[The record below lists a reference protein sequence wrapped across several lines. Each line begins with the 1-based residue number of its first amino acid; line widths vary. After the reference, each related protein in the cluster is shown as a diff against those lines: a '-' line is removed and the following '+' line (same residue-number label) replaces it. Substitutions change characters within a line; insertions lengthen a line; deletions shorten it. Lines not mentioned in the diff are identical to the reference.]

1 MGGFTIMVL
10 AAAKYRYNP
19 DDFQNM
25 FGLSEDLEGFYN
37 SLERYKKQSSFEN
50 RIHFMNAWED
60 VFFSIK
66 HREVE
71 GILNPVFASE
81 LRDYLEDIANDKL

>member
-1 MGGFTIMVL
+1 MVV
-10 AAAKYRYNP
+10 ASTRYKYNP

-25 FGLSEDLEGFYN
+25 FGLSEDLTAFYN
-37 SLERYKKQSSFEN
+37 SLEKYKQHSTFEN
-50 RIHFMNAWED
+50 RIDFLNAWED

-71 GILNPVFASE
+71 GVLNPIFASE
-81 LRDYLEDIANDKL
+81 LRAYLEDIAND